1 MPSKLLT
8 MQVPVW
14 VFWLKMALLWPA
26 NAGLRVVC
34 QPLPR
39 YVRIQTTLGIFGF
52 QGPSHQI
59 YLISVPKQVSEKTYQ
74 LCPHASCNVAGL
86 TADANILIDQARLR
100 AGRYAYQYQEPIP
113 VEQLVEYVCNY
124 KQFYTQRGGLRP
136 FGVAFLFA
144 GYDEHYGFQLY
155 QSDPSGNYSGWKATV
170 IGANNQAGKS
180 LLKSEYK
187 TGEEAE
193 ESIPDVQEAL
203 KLAVKVLNKTM
214 DGTTAAAAAEKMELY
229 TMTLE
234 NGECA
239 HHILNKQEA
248 QQVIDAV
255 EAEAASAGDAQVW
268 DIGCNSC
275 LESFVYQ
282 DENFC
287 CTVDTLPFWKTH
299 FRTERVRTL
308 SV

>member
-1 MPSKLLT
+1 M
-8 MQVPVW
+8 
-14 VFWLKMALLWPA
+14 
-26 NAGLRVVC
+26 
-34 QPLPR
+34 
-39 YVRIQTTLGIFGF
+39 
-52 QGPSHQI
+52 
-59 YLISVPKQVSEKTYQ
+59 
-74 LCPHASCNVAGL
+74 AGL

-113 VEQLVEYVCNY
+113 VEQLVEFVCNY

-144 GYDEHYGFQLY
+144 GYDEHHGFQLY

-193 ESIPDVQEAL
+193 GSIPDVQEAL

-234 NGECA
+234 TGSCK
-239 HHILNKQEA
+239 HHILNKEEA

-255 EAEAASAGDAQVW
+255 EAEAASAGD
-268 DIGCNSC
+268 S
-275 LESFVYQ
+275 
-282 DENFC
+282 
-287 CTVDTLPFWKTH
+287 
-299 FRTERVRTL
+299 
-308 SV
+308 

>member
-1 MPSKLLT
+1 M
-8 MQVPVW
+8 
-14 VFWLKMALLWPA
+14 
-26 NAGLRVVC
+26 
-34 QPLPR
+34 
-39 YVRIQTTLGIFGF
+39 
-52 QGPSHQI
+52 
-59 YLISVPKQVSEKTYQ
+59 
-74 LCPHASCNVAGL
+74 

-187 TGEEAE
+187 TGDEEGE
-193 ESIPDVQEAL
+193 ESSIPDVKEAL

-229 TMTLE
+229 SMTLE
-234 NGECA
+234 NGECV
-239 HHILNKQEA
+239 HKILNKEEA
-248 QQVIDAV
+248 QKVIDEV
-255 EAEAASAGDAQVW
+255 EAEAASAGD
-268 DIGCNSC
+268 S
-275 LESFVYQ
+275 
-282 DENFC
+282 
-287 CTVDTLPFWKTH
+287 
-299 FRTERVRTL
+299 
-308 SV
+308 